1 MPRQKSEMTKNAKP
15 VGIRLLQRHHDE
27 YKRLGG
33 VRWLR
38 EVLQKSIDE
47 KKLDESL

>member
-33 VRWLR
+33 VKWLR
-38 EVLQKSIDE
+38 EVLQKSID
-47 KKLDESL
+47 KAKHDV